1 MVLHVSDLTFS
12 ELDEVLESGYLR
24 QEAIRERRIREVEPR
39 LDEYEYWEYRVDHAH
54 RHDRDVMAWDED
66 EDE

>member
-39 LDEYEYWEYRVDHAH
+39 FDKYGYWEYQVDHAR
-54 RHDRDVMAWDED
+54 RHDRDVMAWDGLG
-66 EDE
+66 

>member
-1 MVLHVSDLTFS
+1 MVLHVRDLTFS

-39 LDEYEYWEYRVDHAH
+39 LDEHEYWEYRVDHAH

-66 EDE
+66 